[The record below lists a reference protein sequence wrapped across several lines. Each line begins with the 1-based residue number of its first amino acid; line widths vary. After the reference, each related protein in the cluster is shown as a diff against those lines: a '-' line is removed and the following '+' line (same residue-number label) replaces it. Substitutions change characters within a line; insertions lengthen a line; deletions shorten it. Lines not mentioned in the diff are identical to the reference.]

1 MRDLK
6 VARQSGQKD
15 ESVGTVGRTLNL
27 LLVEDD
33 AELAELVVRFL
44 SESGLSVVWAGSGEV
59 AKSMVGAEA
68 FDVVVLD
75 VMVPEV
81 DGYEL
86 ARFIRSRRSWTP
98 IIMVTAMATIEDR
111 LVGFRSGADD
121 YLIKPFSFAELLAR
135 ITALIRRSHES
146 RPPLLQCGE
155 FTLDPL
161 QRRLWRSGTEVQ
173 LSDREFQIFEC
184 LLGKAGYVVSR
195 RALMADVWFDTDV
208 NQNIV
213 EQYIARLRKKVD
225 QPFGLNSIETVH
237 GLGYRLRPRGARDDV
252 D

>member
-6 VARQSGQKD
+6 VAGKSGNED
-15 ESVGTVGRTLNL
+15 GSVGRVLNL

-33 AELAELVVRFL
+33 VELAELVVRFL
-44 SESGLSVVWAGSGEV
+44 SESGLSVVCASSGEE
-59 AKSMVGAEA
+59 AKSMVAAEA

-81 DGYEL
+81 NGYEL
-86 ARFIRSRRSWTP
+86 AKFIRSRRSWTP

-146 RPPLLQCGE
+146 RPPLVQSGE

-161 QRRLWRSGTEVQ
+161 QRRVWRSGAEIQ

-184 LLGKAGYVVSR
+184 LLGSAGYVVSR
-195 RALMADVWFDTDV
+195 RVLMADVWFDTDV

-237 GLGYRLRPRGARDDV
+237 GLGYRLRLRSASDDV